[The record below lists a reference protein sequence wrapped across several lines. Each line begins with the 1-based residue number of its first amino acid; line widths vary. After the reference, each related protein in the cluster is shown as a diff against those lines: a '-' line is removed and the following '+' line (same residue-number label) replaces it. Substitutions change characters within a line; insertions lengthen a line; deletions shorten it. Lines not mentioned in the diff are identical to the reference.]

1 MNLKY
6 SIQDIANIIGGRVIG
21 DGSYL
26 IKQVIIDS
34 RNFFRDAQTI
44 FVAIKGDNND
54 GHDYLSSLAQAGCKA
69 FIIDKEKEDLLSA
82 ETNAII
88 VEDSLQ
94 ALQKLASYH
103 RSKFD
108 YPVIAITGSNGK
120 TIVKEW
126 LYHILKKKYNIIR
139 SPKSYNSQVGVPL
152 SILQMTHQHTLAIFE
167 AGISQKGEMQKLEA
181 IIQPTHGI
189 LTHVGTAHSVN
200 FTSREEIREE
210 KLRLFRNC
218 NWVHVFDNN
227 KQYLIESVKKDNQC
241 NIHLNIN
248 GKEFNYDIPFT
259 DHASTKNSISVMVA
273 ALEFGASIDLIK
285 HESIHLPSVALRLET
300 KKGVNQTII
309 INDSYSNDISSLEIA
324 LNHLVN
330 KNEKDK
336 KILIL
341 SDIEQD
347 FMKDDQL
354 YRNVAQLIEKKGVD
368 QFFGIGP
375 KLWANQQEFSKGT
388 FFQNTDEFFGYIK
401 SQPIEQAAIL
411 IKGAR
416 KFRFESIARYFE
428 LQSHETKL
436 SIDLGALRNN
446 VKHYQRMLQEDVKL
460 LCMVKAFGYG
470 SGSKEIGQTLQEC
483 QVDYLGVAY
492 ADEGKDLRSENIDIP
507 ILVMNSEKGA
517 FDTIIEYNLE
527 PSIYSFR
534 QLDDFIRGLIDLGIK
549 SYPIHI
555 KLDTGMHRL
564 GFMTHEIEEL
574 ISMLSSQP
582 EVRVKSI
589 FSHLSASEDPH
600 EDLFTNKQIQK
611 FQYMCHNIESGIGYN
626 CLKHILNTSGI
637 ERFPH
642 AQMDMVRLGLG
653 MYGVSQNQPNLENVG
668 TLTTVISQIK
678 NVKKGESMGY
688 NRAQFAVDDMTI
700 GIIPIGYAD
709 GFSRIL
715 SGGKGHVW
723 VNGTLVKVVG
733 NVCMD
738 MTLIDLTG
746 IPAKEGDEVEIFG
759 NRRSIYDLSKEMHTI
774 PYEVMTSVS
783 QRVQRIYLTD

>member
-6 SIQDIANIIGGRVIG
+6 SIQDIANVVGGKIVG
-21 DGSYL
+21 DGNYL

-34 RNFFRDAQTI
+34 RNFFRDTKTM
-44 FVAIKGDNND
+44 FVAIKGNNND
-54 GHDYLSSLAQAGCKA
+54 GHDYLTYLSQTGCKA
-69 FIIDKEKEDLLSA
+69 FIINKEKENMLPDEVSA
-82 ETNAII
+82 VV
-88 VEDSLQ
+88 VEDSLD

-103 RSKFD
+103 RSKFE

-167 AGISQKGEMQKLEA
+167 AGISQKGEMEKLEA

-189 LTHVGTAHSVN
+189 LTHVGTAHSIN
-200 FTSREEIREE
+200 FTSKLEIREE
-210 KLRLFRNC
+210 KLLLFKNC
-218 NWVHVFDNN
+218 KWIHFFDDN
-227 KQYLIESVKKDNQC
+227 KLYLIESFKNDNKC
-241 NIHLNIN
+241 NIHLKVN
-248 GKEFNYDIPFT
+248 GNEFNYDIPFT
-259 DHASTKNSISVMVA
+259 DHASVKNSISVMVA

-300 KKGVNQTII
+300 KKGINQTII

-347 FMKDDQL
+347 FMEDDQL
-354 YRNVAQLIEKKGVD
+354 YGNVARLIEEKGVN
-368 QFFGIGP
+368 QLLGIGP
-375 KLWANQQEFSKGT
+375 KLWANQKKFSEGT
-388 FFQNTDEFFGYIK
+388 FFQNTDEFFSYIK
-401 SQPIEQAAIL
+401 SHPIEQATIL

-436 SIDLGALRNN
+436 SIDLGALRSN

-470 SGSKEIGQTLQEC
+470 SGSKEIGQTLKEC

-534 QLDDFIRGLIDLGIK
+534 QLDDFIRGLIDLNIK

-574 ISMLSSQP
+574 ISMLCSQP

-637 ERFPH
+637 ERFSH

-653 MYGVSQNQPNLENVG
+653 MYGVSQNEKDIQNVG

-678 NVKKGESMGY
+678 DVKKGESMGY
-688 NRAQFAVDDMTI
+688 NRAQFALKDMTI

-709 GFSRIL
+709 GFSRNL
-715 SGGKGHVW
+715 SCGKGHVW

-759 NRRSIYDLSKEMHTI
+759 NRRSIDDLSKEMQTI

-783 QRVQRIYLTD
+783 QRVQRIYLAD